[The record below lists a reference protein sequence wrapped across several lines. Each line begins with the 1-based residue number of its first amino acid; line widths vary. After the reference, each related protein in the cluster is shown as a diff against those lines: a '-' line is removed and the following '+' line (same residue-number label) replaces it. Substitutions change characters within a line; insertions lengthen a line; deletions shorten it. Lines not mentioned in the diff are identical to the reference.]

1 VQRQRSPGRE
11 IRGLR
16 FEFYAILCVIVAI
29 ALLAIPAG
37 VPLRNPTTGSLIGAS
52 PFKDSLIVLILVTG
66 LAHGRGATTFTA
78 LPQGMAAIT
87 KTFSGVGRPHLF
99 LFPVISLFL
108 AHFNYSTLRRS
119 PRSIW
124 LTQSSS

>member
-1 VQRQRSPGRE
+1 MQRQRSPGRE

-16 FEFYAILCVIVAI
+16 FAFYAILCVIVAT

-87 KTFSGVGRPHLF
+87 KTFSGVGVLIFFCSRSSACSWHT
-99 LFPVISLFL
+99 
-108 AHFNYSTLRRS
+108 STCLLYTSPS
-119 PRSIW
+119 PRD
-124 LTQSSS
+124 